1 MSEAYLPKPYKVFVA
16 NHPEVAE
23 AYQQLGEAC
32 HKAGPLDDKT
42 RHLIKLGISTAL
54 RSEGGVKA
62 QTRRSLDAGASV
74 DEIRHAVMMSLTTA
88 GFPGMIAAMGWVNE
102 VVDAR
107 R

>member
-1 MSEAYLPKPYKVFVA
+1 MSDNYLPQPYKVFVA

-23 AYQQLGEAC
+23 AYQKLGEAC
-32 HKAGPLDDKT
+32 HSAGPLDAKT

-62 QTRRSLDAGASV
+62 HTRRSLDAGATV
-74 DEIRHAVMMSLTTA
+74 DEVRHAVMMSLTTC
-88 GFPGMIAAMGWVNE
+88 GYPGMIAAMGWVNE